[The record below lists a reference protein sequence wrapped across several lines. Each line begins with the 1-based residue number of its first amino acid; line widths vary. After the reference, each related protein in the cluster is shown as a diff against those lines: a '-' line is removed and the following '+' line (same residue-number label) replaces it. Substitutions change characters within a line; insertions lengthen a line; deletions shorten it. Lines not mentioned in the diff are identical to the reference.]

1 MTYTQLWRSLTPLYS
16 AGEAQAVART
26 VLEMQFGLT
35 LTDIVCGKVNEL
47 SADKEMSLHKIF
59 VRLRQGEPVQYVL
72 GRAEFCGLEFSVS
85 PAVLIPRPETA
96 RLVDLAAAR
105 ISGPKRMLDVGT
117 GSGCIAISLALRCTA
132 ATVEAWD
139 ISTDALSV
147 AADNAQRL
155 GARVTFAQR
164 NALNPPADSAVW
176 DVIVSNPPYVAES
189 ERKDME
195 PLVLDHEPQLA
206 LFVPD
211 DDALR
216 FYRAISRYAAV
227 ALRPGGSLL
236 FEINPRFANDT
247 ARLMRDCGFS
257 NVEIIEDDYGK
268 RRFAVGVRN

>member
-155 GARVTFAQR
+155 GARVTFAQH

-257 NVEIIEDDYGK
+257 NVEIIDDDYGK

>member
-257 NVEIIEDDYGK
+257 NVEIIDDDYGK
-268 RRFAVGVRN
+268 RRFAVGGRN

>member
-236 FEINPRFANDT
+236 FEINPRFADDT

-257 NVEIIEDDYGK
+257 NVEIIDDDYGK

>member
-1 MTYTQLWRSLTPLYS
+1 M
-16 AGEAQAVART
+16 ART

-59 VRLRQGEPVQYVL
+59 VRLQQGEPVQYVL

-257 NVEIIEDDYGK
+257 NVEIIDDDYGK

>member
-236 FEINPRFANDT
+236 CEINPRFANDT
-247 ARLMRDCGFS
+247 ARRMRDCGFS
-257 NVEIIEDDYGK
+257 NVEIIDDDYGK

>member
-227 ALRPGGSLL
+227 ALRAGGSLL
-236 FEINPRFANDT
+236 FEINPRFADDT

-257 NVEIIEDDYGK
+257 NVEIIDDDYGK

>member
-1 MTYTQLWRSLTPLYS
+1 MTYTQLWRSLTPLYA

-257 NVEIIEDDYGK
+257 NVEIIDDDYGK

>member
-257 NVEIIEDDYGK
+257 NVEIIDDDYGK

>member
-1 MTYTQLWRSLTPLYS
+1 M
-16 AGEAQAVART
+16 ART

-117 GSGCIAISLALRCTA
+117 GSGCIAILLALRCTA

-257 NVEIIEDDYGK
+257 NVEIIDDDYGK